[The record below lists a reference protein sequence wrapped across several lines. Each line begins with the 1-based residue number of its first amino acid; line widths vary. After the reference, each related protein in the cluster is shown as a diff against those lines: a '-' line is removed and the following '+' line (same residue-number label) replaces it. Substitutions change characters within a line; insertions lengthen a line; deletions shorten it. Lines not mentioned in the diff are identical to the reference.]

1 MLQLLDVVE
10 QGRKHASQRVW
21 QVCVIEVHDRLS
33 GGRVQAATLN
43 DPAGDPYDCGMR
55 GHRVNH
61 HRAGTDPAVTA
72 DRDGAEHGRACAD
85 QHPVLDRGV
94 AFPLLDAGSSQG
106 HPLIQGHIVANL
118 RRLTDDHAHTV
129 VNEQA
134 PADPSPGMDLDASPE
149 AGPMAENACQRRQ
162 AVGPQPVSAAMKPHR
177 VKPGVSEHY
186 LPDRTHR
193 RVALE
198 YYPNL
203 FFDLLPQH
211 KQLPLARSRTGET
224 GKGRSGEL
232 VFESPSR

>member
-55 GHRVNH
+55 GHRGN
-61 HRAGTDPAVTA
+61 
-72 DRDGAEHGRACAD
+72 
-85 QHPVLDRGV
+85 
-94 AFPLLDAGSSQG
+94 
-106 HPLIQGHIVANL
+106 
-118 RRLTDDHAHTV
+118 
-129 VNEQA
+129 
-134 PADPSPGMDLDASPE
+134 
-149 AGPMAENACQRRQ
+149 
-162 AVGPQPVSAAMKPHR
+162 PHR

-211 KQLPLARSRTGET
+211 KQLPLARRRTGET
-224 GKGRSGEL
+224 GKERSGEL